1 VTHGKIDAAA
11 EDGFTEEVTE
21 EVNGGGFSTA
31 ARAKRAGD
39 IAPEDQDFAK
49 RCLARYRAKYRAG
62 SISDR
67 TARQLGLI
75 DAQGKEQS

>member
-1 VTHGKIDAAA
+1 MPEARTASPKKSPKKSTV
-11 EDGFTEEVTE
+11 EDL
-21 EVNGGGFSTA
+21 
-31 ARAKRAGD
+31 ARLLAQMRAGD

-67 TARQLGLI
+67 TARHLGLI